1 MKFRLL
7 IIHFILLISGSSI
20 AQKFEVK
27 LKQSGEYVKVENE
40 IALLQKGNF
49 EIELIFDNKI
59 GEIYVNAAYEDL
71 FYLSDD
77 NKPVP
82 ELKNYLG
89 YKVAEYPFNLDRKL
103 YVDIE
108 TVHYMGPEY
117 EYKGNKMHNFNTL
130 KKKGKLLYGL
140 REVSKINDRSN
151 EFEVKDVK
159 KPIYLYIVALKK
171 NKDKYTSMDNLK
183 DENVLFRKK
192 FKIDWKQ

>member
-1 MKFRLL
+1 MKFVLL
-7 IIHFILLISGSSI
+7 AYFLLLLSPLAI

-27 LKQSGEYVKVENE
+27 LKQSGEDVKVENE

-59 GEIYVNAAYEDL
+59 GGIYVNAAYEDL
-71 FYLSDD
+71 FYLSD
-77 NKPVP
+77 NSLPVP

-89 YKVAEYPFNLDRKL
+89 YKVAEYPFNFDRKL

-108 TVHYMGPEY
+108 TVHYMGPEF

-130 KKKGKLLYGL
+130 EKKGKLFYGL

-151 EFEVKDVK
+151 EFEVKDIK

-171 NKDKYTSMDNLK
+171 SKDKYTSLDNLK

-192 FKIDWKQ
+192 YKIDWKQ